1 MSELPPH
8 TYKEQR
14 TLERKASRSREE
26 MLARG
31 DLDLPTV
38 CGFTYKP
45 RPTKA
50 QKAQRNWKPSDTV
63 CHRAAGTGTTHHG
76 RGFCDYHEWVV
87 ANETAN
93 ATTPRN
99 ELTYAMK
106 QAAERSKFFGDPRS
120 IDPHTVLLEEIGRS
134 AGIVGYYETKLQ
146 EFRDK
151 YGMTD
156 EDILTQRTLKDG
168 EKPSV
173 WMELFNTERDHLVK
187 TCIAAI
193 KAGVA
198 ERKVQI
204 AEQQGRMIAAM
215 MVAFMHDP
223 EIGLTPDQMLKAP
236 SVIRRH
242 LLSLPAA
249 SPLGVDPAAVLA
261 NTNNRRTGE
270 VIDI

>member
-1 MSELPPH
+1 MIDPPH

-45 RPTKA
+45 RPTRA
-50 QKAQRNWKPSDTV
+50 QKAQKGWKPSDTV
-63 CHRAAGTGTTHHG
+63 CQRSAGAGTTHHG
-76 RGFCDYHEWVV
+76 KGFCDYHQWQVSS
-87 ANETAN
+87 ETTN

-120 IDPHTVLLEEIGRS
+120 IDPHSVLLEEIGRS
-134 AGIVGYYETKLQ
+134 AGIVGYYEGKLQ
-146 EFRDK
+146 EFRDW
-151 YGMTD
+151 GLTD
-156 EDILTQRTLKDG
+156 EQIISQKTLKDG

-173 WMELFNTERDHLVK
+173 WMELFNTEREHLVK

-215 MVAFMHDP
+215 LFAFMHDP

-236 SVIRRH
+236 GVIRRH
-242 LLSLPAA
+242 MLSLPQANPVA
-249 SPLGVDPAAVLA
+249 MDPAAVLA
-261 NTNNRRTGE
+261 TTNNRTTGQ
-270 VIDI
+270 VIDVG